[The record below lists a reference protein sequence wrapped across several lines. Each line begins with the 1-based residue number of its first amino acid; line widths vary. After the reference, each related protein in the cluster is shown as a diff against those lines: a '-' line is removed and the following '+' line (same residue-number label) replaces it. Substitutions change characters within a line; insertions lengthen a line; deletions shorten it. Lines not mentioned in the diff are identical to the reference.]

1 MTDLSAAAIDLLRVL
16 DKEGARHVEETPE
29 LQPLW
34 DIRYVMGNKAKTRI
48 TAQGQRFIRAFDRDQ
63 KQ

>member
-16 DKEGARHVEETPE
+16 DKKGARQVDQTPE

-34 DIRYVMGNKAKTRI
+34 DIRYVMGNKAKTCI
-48 TAQGQRFIRAFDRDQ
+48 TAQGQRFIRAFETEPRH
-63 KQ
+63 